1 MAENEILDVGS
12 PRRYRRWRQALADAG
27 VSPSET
33 ADCLSAEFQT
43 IVRNKLRRN
52 PLYVVLKACK
62 SDRAALREVV
72 ANFKDRA
79 LAKLVEQACAIARS
93 TDPPVV
99 GRKMADLLVDRLLDR
114 ATSHSLKQNGRND
127 SARFAALERATAEKL
142 EACKPQVVSWLTAS
156 LNAQPIPRV
165 PKVVREKPSPDS
177 LLSKSLLRSQK
188 KPPDALPSL

>member
-43 IVRNKLRRN
+43 ILRNKLRRN

-62 SDRAALREVV
+62 ADRAALREVV
-72 ANFKDRA
+72 ATFKDRA
-79 LAKLVEQACAIARS
+79 LAKLVEQACAITRS

-99 GRKMADLLVDRLLDR
+99 ARKMADLLVDRLLDR
-114 ATSHSLKQNGRND
+114 ATCYSLKQNGHTE
-127 SARFAALERATAEKL
+127 SARFAPLQRATGEKL
-142 EACKPQVVSWLTAS
+142 EACKAQVVTWLTAS
-156 LNAQPIPRV
+156 LNDQPIARTPR
-165 PKVVREKPSPDS
+165 VVREKPSAES
-177 LLSKSLLRSQK
+177 LLSKSLLHSEK
-188 KPPDALPSL
+188 KPPDAIPRL

>member
-27 VSPSET
+27 ISPADT

-43 IVRNKLRRN
+43 ILRNKLRRN
-52 PLYVVLKACK
+52 PLYLVLKACQ

-72 ANFKDRA
+72 GTFKDRA
-79 LAKLVEQACAIARS
+79 LAKLVEQACAITRS

-99 GRKMADLLVDRLLDR
+99 ARKMADLLVDRLLDR
-114 ATSHSLKQNGRND
+114 ATCHSLKQNGRND
-127 SARFAALERATAEKL
+127 SARFGALERATAEKL
-142 EACKPQVVSWLTAS
+142 EACKTQVVGWLTAS
-156 LNAQPIPRV
+156 LNAQPIPRA
-165 PKVVREKPSPDS
+165 PKVVGEKPSAES